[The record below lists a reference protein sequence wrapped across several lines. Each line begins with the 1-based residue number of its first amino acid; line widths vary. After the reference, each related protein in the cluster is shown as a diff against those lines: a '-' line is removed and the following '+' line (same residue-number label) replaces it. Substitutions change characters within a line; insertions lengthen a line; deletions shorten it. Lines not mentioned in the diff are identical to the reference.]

1 MYPILE
7 QRGAMFFHPLTRV
20 ALEEFLARDLVVDPW
35 LTTLVPPASD
45 APVPSGWAEAIAA
58 RVASLPLD
66 PAALG
71 RLPTSRPYLEAAARE
86 MLRSS
91 VVFHALVHTGRAE
104 VSPGALKDVERRF
117 MAFVRTVGPAG
128 LAWAYAASAGTENLL
143 ALRYYRRMA
152 EADFIAGTLHR
163 PWIAR
168 SLETDLLLGLAAGAY
183 RLRAVEGGRV
193 VELTPLGRRA
203 LDEALG
209 LWRATGY
216 ERVRHHFLALAQFN
230 TLGDWDEVADS
241 LMPGLR
247 EARRAF
253 VRFVEP
259 RLGRR
264 VLELRAGTGL
274 LTFEAGLADVVRG
287 GTVTAL
293 NPSIVMQRRAEA
305 KRQQFGAEHVRLV
318 HGMGRR
324 MPFPDGAFD
333 TVVGFS
339 VLEGGDP
346 GPTMAEVRRVLVPGG
361 QFAFGWAD
369 HAALLGSPLIQRWF
383 SPLLRRRSREG
394 VDPETAMARLAQ
406 AGLRAEE
413 TARAE
418 VALEVGR
425 ADCMVR
431 TLVQYESLRRELF
444 IMPYAAR
451 QALIRDLPDRGRFLL
466 RRWRGPKTLALPL
479 FWVAGRRD

>member
-7 QRGAMFFHPLTRV
+7 RRGVMFFHPSTRE

-35 LTTLVPPASD
+35 LTTLVPAASE
-45 APVPSGWAEAIAA
+45 APVPPGWAEAIAA
-58 RVASLPLD
+58 RVAAMPLD

-71 RLPTSRPYLEAAARE
+71 RLPISRPYLEAAARE

-91 VVFHALVHTGRAE
+91 VVFHALVQTGRAE
-104 VSPGALKDVERRF
+104 ASAGALKDVERRF
-117 MAFVRTVGPAG
+117 TAFVRAVGAAG

-152 EADFIAGTLHR
+152 ETDFVAGTLHR

-168 SLETDLLLGLAAGAY
+168 SLETDLLLGLASGVY
-183 RLRAVEGGRV
+183 RLRGGEAGRV

-203 LDEALG
+203 LDEALAI
-209 LWRATGY
+209 WQVTGY
-216 ERVRHHFLALAQFN
+216 DRVRHHFLALAQFN
-230 TLGDWDEVADS
+230 TLADWDEVAES
-241 LMPGLR
+241 LMPGLQ

-253 VRFVEP
+253 VRFAAP
-259 RLGRR
+259 RLGQR

-274 LTFEAGLADVVRG
+274 LTFEAGLADVVRT

-305 KRQQFGAEHVRLV
+305 KRQRYGADHVRLV
-318 HGMGRR
+318 HGLGRR

-346 GPTMAEVRRVLVPGG
+346 GPTLAEVRRVLAPGG
-361 QFAFGWAD
+361 HFALGWAD
-369 HAALLGSPLIQRWF
+369 HAPLLASPLIQRWF
-383 SPLLRRRSREG
+383 SPLLRRRSGDG
-394 VDPETAMARLAQ
+394 VDPPTALARLIQ
-406 AGLRAEE
+406 AGLRPEE
-413 TARAE
+413 TVRTA
-418 VALEVGR
+418 VTLDVGR
-425 ADCMVR
+425 VECMVR
-431 TLVQYESLRRELF
+431 TLLQYESVRRELF
-444 IMPYAAR
+444 YLPYAAR
-451 QALIRDLPDRGRFLL
+451 QALIQDLPARGRFLL
-466 RRWRGPKTLALPL
+466 RRWRGPATLSLPL